1 MDPPAK
7 NNLADYG
14 QKLIEADKGQQ
25 IFFGFIFVGL
35 IIKIGLGFAASA
47 SALLWGYF
55 IIIFSIIGLVFLK
68 IDPTK
73 NNMSALKLLYQPLLL
88 LVIIL
93 LWNISITL
101 RFYDQ
106 INEKTVPS
114 QYFMWSWFST
124 ILITSIVVISILGYV
139 ANSEKSFTVYNYILL
154 IFNFIVTAI
163 QQIVLENF
171 TVDGFKV

>member
-1 MDPPAK
+1 MLMEPAAK

-47 SALLWGYF
+47 TALLWGYF

-73 NNMSALKLLYQPLLL
+73 NNMSALKLLYQPLIL
-88 LVIIL
+88 LVIVL
-93 LWNISITL
+93 LWNISINL

-106 INEKTVPS
+106 INQQSVPQ

-124 ILITSIVVISILGYV
+124 ILVVGIICISILGYV
-139 ANSEKSFTVYNYILL
+139 QKQDVFVFYGYILL
-154 IFNFIVTAI
+154 AFNLIVTAI
-163 QQIVLENF
+163 QQIVLESF
-171 TVDGFKV
+171 TVDG

>member
-1 MDPPAK
+1 MDPPTAK

-14 QKLIEADKGQQ
+14 QKLLEADKGQQ

-47 SALLWGYF
+47 TALLWGYF

-73 NNMSALKLLYQPLLL
+73 NNMSALKLLYQPLIL
-88 LVIIL
+88 LVIVL
-93 LWNISITL
+93 LWNISINL
-101 RFYDQ
+101 RFYDK
-106 INEKTVPS
+106 INEQSVPQ

-124 ILITSIVVISILGYV
+124 ILVVGIVFISILGYV
-139 ANSEKSFTVYNYILL
+139 QKQDVFAFYGYILL
-154 IFNFIVTAI
+154 AFNLIVTAI
-163 QQIVLENF
+163 QQIVLESF
-171 TVDGFKV
+171 TVDG